1 MNILASPIFT
11 PSRRSLLNA
20 GVTIGI
26 TLALHNA
33 AFAET
38 KGATLPIKEADI
50 PTNGINLHV
59 TELGEGPAI
68 LFVHGFPDTAYT
80 WRKQMQ
86 AVAAAGFRAIAPDM
100 RGYGGSSAPADPTL
114 YTPFQT
120 VGDLVGLLDA
130 LKIAQAI
137 VVGHDWGAK
146 WPWNAA
152 MMRPDRFKAVFCLAC
167 AALTRPAARP
177 VCSTR

>member
-1 MNILASPIFT
+1 MKTIRCDLGKTACNPPANEACTMNILAPPIFT

-38 KGATLPIKEADI
+38 KGATLPIKETDI

-100 RGYGGSSAPADPTL
+100 RGYGGSSALHAVSDRR
-114 YTPFQT
+114 
-120 VGDLVGLLDA
+120 
-130 LKIAQAI
+130 
-137 VVGHDWGAK
+137 
-146 WPWNAA
+146 
-152 MMRPDRFKAVFCLAC
+152 RPCRLARRPQDRAGYRCG
-167 AALTRPAARP
+167 
-177 VCSTR
+177 S